1 MPITTYYDPKIKNYV
16 SGWSPKKSEKNE
28 DETLSTMFN
37 LTKDNPGK
45 VLSAGAGGLK
55 RYVQGDEDTRNLVN
69 EYAKDVGAGALKGGL
84 AGAATKNPWAAL
96 AGAAG
101 GAVYGGYSSVD
112 DQIEERRAEEERLRA
127 EAAASDAARLAAES
141 QVSNQ
146 RLAGASQGQ
155 DSYMSQHYAYQPAKG
170 YDDWYSTIFGA

>member
-69 EYAKDVGAGALKGGL
+69 
-84 AGAATKNPWAAL
+84 
-96 AGAAG
+96 
-101 GAVYGGYSSVD
+101 
-112 DQIEERRAEEERLRA
+112 
-127 EAAASDAARLAAES
+127 DAARLAAES

>member
-55 RYVQGDEDTRNLVN
+55 RYVQGDEDTRNLVMLAR
-69 EYAKDVGAGALKGGL
+69 EHSRVGWLALPPKIHGP
-84 AGAATKNPWAAL
+84 PWRAL
-96 AGAAG
+96 RVVLSMVGT
-101 GAVYGGYSSVD
+101 AV
-112 DQIEERRAEEERLRA
+112 
-127 EAAASDAARLAAES
+127 
-141 QVSNQ
+141 
-146 RLAGASQGQ
+146 
-155 DSYMSQHYAYQPAKG
+155 
-170 YDDWYSTIFGA
+170 

>member
-96 AGAAG
+96 AG
-101 GAVYGGYSSVD
+101 
-112 DQIEERRAEEERLRA
+112 QIEERRAEEDRLRA